1 MLEENCF
8 RFQFLFS
15 LYIFQTTAV
24 VLRGIRCLGKRRRG
38 LLSTVFEEFIRIK
51 LQLSKEKKPKKPGPN
66 SVSDLEETDD
76 EDDLEQEAFF
86 EEGPFFPTDHVL
98 DELDAQIEEMSWRV
112 ESLFDDDPCADSI
125 SCTNSLLSTWLEDC
139 DQGDVEYLYEAG
151 NDPSVYSAGSGYESD
166 HSAMSTSRCYFSSS
180 SSLDIPD
187 ERIRHERV
195 IGAKVG
201 SHGYRGDH
209 SLLTVAPNKTTA
221 KQSYSCSSE
230 RDESGSSINFSG
242 DGYESPA
249 CSVPQGNLC
258 DLPGACENPNI
269 LRNIVVRDSDLRE
282 GVLRDRTVWLDGE
295 TKKDMS
301 LGAHTLHREKEPIK
315 PKVMYGMVRG
325 CSQKGEKAFPELANI
340 APHMEATTA
349 AGSSEEASCSSSDY
363 DLRKRRS
370 KCHSRRSKGRFRN
383 VAVFPSQEES
393 GISSSPGQPRIPVW
407 EVEAGS
413 LSSGIQSSWGQAPR
427 PCFSE
432 QPFEGLLGDIC
443 MNSRLGTDIVNDPVR
458 KPLQKG
464 QQ

>member
-1 MLEENCF
+1 M
-8 RFQFLFS
+8 
-15 LYIFQTTAV
+15 
-24 VLRGIRCLGKRRRG
+24 
-38 LLSTVFEEFIRIK
+38 
-51 LQLSKEKKPKKPGPN
+51 
-66 SVSDLEETDD
+66 
-76 EDDLEQEAFF
+76 
-86 EEGPFFPTDHVL
+86 
-98 DELDAQIEEMSWRV
+98 DELDDQIEEMSWRV
-112 ESLFDDDPCADSI
+112 ESLFDDDPCTDSI
-125 SCTNSLLSTWLEDC
+125 SCSNALLSSWVEDC

-187 ERIRHERV
+187 ERIRHEQF

-209 SLLTVAPNKTTA
+209 SLLTVAPNKTTV

-242 DGYESPA
+242 DGCQNPA
-249 CSVPQGNLC
+249 CSLPQGNMC
-258 DLPGACENPNI
+258 DLPGACENPNV
-269 LRNIVVRDSDLRE
+269 LRNIVLRDSDLCE

-301 LGAHTLHREKEPIK
+301 LGAHTLHRDEEPIK

-340 APHMEATTA
+340 APHMKATTA
-349 AGSSEEASCSSSDY
+349 GDSSEEATCSSSDY
-363 DLRKRRS
+363 ELRKRRRS
-370 KCHSRRSKGRFRN
+370 KCHSRRAKGLFRN

-393 GISSSPGQPRIPVW
+393 GISSSPVQPRIPVW
-407 EVEAGS
+407 ELEAGS
-413 LSSGIQSSWGQAPR
+413 LSSGIQSAWGQDPR
-427 PCFSE
+427 LCSSE

-443 MNSRLGTDIVNDPVR
+443 MNSGLGTDIVNNPVR